1 MFSTSPK
8 PGTVDFDVGP
18 LFYTTYK
25 VVGIL
30 RKSPTS
36 LTCLHI
42 IASQSKRCRA
52 SARTLVCFIVTVFG
66 NRCRASARAC
76 LLRILVRVIRDLLD
90 RLPAAPTCG
99 GNVHYSA
106 APPRGVGNH
115 KGSRRRV
122 SHKIKRRV
130 ICRFYYRN
138 LAFRYSSDVSK
149 KDVCC
154 KHSYSKTQLYLRF
167 DRHTYRPSLR
177 GKVRFERRDV
187 LPDQNR

>member
-52 SARTLVCFIVTVFG
+52 SVRALVCFIVTVCG

-76 LLRILVRVIRDLLD
+76 LLRILVRVIRALLS
-90 RLPAAPTCG
+90 RLSAAPTCG

-122 SHKIKRRV
+122 FHKIKRRV
-130 ICRFYYRN
+130 IYCFCCRIR
-138 LAFRYSSDVSK
+138 AFRYSSDDART
-149 KDVCC
+149 DVWYRRFCW
-154 KHSYSKTQLYLRF
+154 KTQLCLRF
-167 DRHTYRPSLR
+167 DRHTYLPSLR
-177 GKVRFERRDV
+177 GKVRSDRKDV
-187 LPDQNR
+187 